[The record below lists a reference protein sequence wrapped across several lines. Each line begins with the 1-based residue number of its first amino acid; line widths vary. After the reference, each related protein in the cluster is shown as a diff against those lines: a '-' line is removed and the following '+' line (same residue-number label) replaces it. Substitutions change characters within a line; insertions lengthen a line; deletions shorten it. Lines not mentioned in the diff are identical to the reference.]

1 MPSAKEDDSNASSF
15 GQKDFSTEEY
25 QAIQNALR
33 QRLGPEF
40 ISQRVG
46 AGGQRLA
53 YIEGWRLINLANE
66 TFGFNGW
73 SHAVTNQTVDFVDH
87 YNGRFYVGVSAFVKV
102 KLKDGVFHE
111 DIGYGVSEGMKSKA
125 LSIEKARKEAVT
137 DGLKRALKS
146 FGNSLGNCLG
156 DKDYLKCINK
166 APKPSAQSYEI
177 AQMKH
182 TEIDVDISKVR
193 RSVQMDQGRRTW
205 GTVTPLH
212 PQADSGIGPQSET
225 RETTHSTTGSSRE
238 ATTHSGQSSTN
249 TGRSTKSEWTPAEL
263 VFEAPEASSSSVHQM
278 STRRG
283 SLPANQNKGPL
294 LPPGGDSTGSSLAN
308 HRRTQSVQLVD
319 PQYGD
324 SKEDE
329 KMRNERIHRQRQ
341 KQIEFQQRLKNQI
354 QSSDQTT
361 LNNIGPPMAAS
372 TPAYPLGPPIST
384 SSPKPNI
391 GKRRSQLGSSGRPH
405 SNSDQPDTDHKDQLL
420 VEDGNFEDAEIWS
433 QSLDLENIEPL
444 DGIGKTDKGVNKSR
458 TTHNNIR
465 KSRTPSKPPGT
476 TGQGTDATMNRHFP
490 VTKTAQLRK
499 LPGENPPDDFNGF
512 QKRRRVDV

>member
-1 MPSAKEDDSNASSF
+1 MSSAKEDDSNPFGF
-15 GQKDFSTEEY
+15 GQKAFSTDEY

-166 APKPSAQSYEI
+166 APKPNVQSYEI
-177 AQMKH
+177 AHMKH
-182 TEIDVDISKVR
+182 TDIDVDISKLR
-193 RSVQMDQGRRTW
+193 RSGHMDQGRRTW
-205 GTVTPLH
+205 GTVTPIH
-212 PQADSGIGPQSET
+212 PQTDSGIGPQSIT

-238 ATTHSGQSSTN
+238 ATTHSVPSNTN
-249 TGRSTKSEWTPAEL
+249 SGRSTKSEWTPAEL
-263 VFEAPEASSSSVHQM
+263 VFEAPETSSCQTSSVHQM

-283 SLPANQNKGPL
+283 SLPANQNKVPL
-294 LPPGGDSTGSSLAN
+294 LPPSGESHWSIISQSQEDTVCTVSGSSV
-308 HRRTQSVQLVD
+308 RR
-319 PQYGD
+319 
-324 SKEDE
+324 
-329 KMRNERIHRQRQ
+329 
-341 KQIEFQQRLKNQI
+341 
-354 QSSDQTT
+354 
-361 LNNIGPPMAAS
+361 
-372 TPAYPLGPPIST
+372 
-384 SSPKPNI
+384 
-391 GKRRSQLGSSGRPH
+391 
-405 SNSDQPDTDHKDQLL
+405 
-420 VEDGNFEDAEIWS
+420 
-433 QSLDLENIEPL
+433 
-444 DGIGKTDKGVNKSR
+444 
-458 TTHNNIR
+458 
-465 KSRTPSKPPGT
+465 
-476 TGQGTDATMNRHFP
+476 
-490 VTKTAQLRK
+490 
-499 LPGENPPDDFNGF
+499 
-512 QKRRRVDV
+512 

>member
-1 MPSAKEDDSNASSF
+1 MTSTKEDDNNSSGF
-15 GQKDFSTEEY
+15 GQRDFSTEEY

-40 ISQRVG
+40 ISQRAG

-73 SHAVTNQTVDFVDH
+73 SHTITNQTVDFVDQ
-87 YNGRFYVGVSAFVKV
+87 YNGRFYVGVSAFIKV

-166 APKPSAQSYEI
+166 ASKPTPQTYEM
-177 AQMKH
+177 AHMKH
-182 TEIDVDISKVR
+182 TDIDVDISKVR
-193 RSVQMDQGRRTW
+193 RSGHMGAEQGRRTW
-205 GTVTPLH
+205 GTVTPLL
-212 PQADSGIGPQSET
+212 PQADSGIGPQSDT
-225 RETTHSTTGSSRE
+225 REITHSTTGSSRE
-238 ATTHSGQSSTN
+238 ATTHSGPSSTN
-249 TGRSTKSEWTPAEL
+249 SGRSTKSEWTPAEL
-263 VFEAPEASSSSVHQM
+263 VFDATEASTCQAASVHQM

-294 LPPGGDSTGSSLAN
+294 LPPSGESSGQSSTN
-308 HRRTQSVQLVD
+308 HRRTLSVQLVD

-324 SKEDE
+324 NKEDE
-329 KMRNERIHRQRQ
+329 KMRNERIYRQRQ
-341 KQIEFQQRLKNQI
+341 KQIEFQQKLKNQV

-391 GKRRSQLGSSGRPH
+391 GKRRGQLGSTSRPQ
-405 SNSDQPDTDHKDQLL
+405 SNSDQLDGDNKDQLL
-420 VEDGNFEDAEIWS
+420 VEDGNFEDAELWS
-433 QSLDLENIEPL
+433 QSLDLENIEPME
-444 DGIGKTDKGVNKSR
+444 GANTGKEDKGLNRSR
-458 TTHNNIR
+458 TIYSNNR
-465 KSRTPSKPPGT
+465 KTRTPSK
-476 TGQGTDATMNRHFP
+476 QS
-490 VTKTAQLRK
+490 
-499 LPGENPPDDFNGF
+499 DDYNGI